1 MKKSYS
7 KTELNNM
14 SKEDL
19 VALVMAS
26 QEKLSLFEER
36 LAQMQSKQFG
46 RKTERVECLD
56 QMSIFNEAEGLCDDT
71 VEEPEIE
78 EVVVRRKKR
87 HVGQR
92 EEELEGLPV
101 RIENYELPEEKLI
114 EIFGEDGWKRLPDEI
129 SRMVEIVPAKQ
140 EVVEHHIAV
149 YAGKNTDKIV
159 RAPHPKKLF
168 PGSLCSPSM
177 LAAVMNGKYTN
188 GMPLHRIGQEMERND
203 VKIPKRNLANW
214 VIWGAERYLSLITDR
229 MHEQLLQS
237 HVIHADETPCWV
249 TKDGRAANSKSYM
262 FVYRTCEFNK
272 EKPIVLY
279 DYQMTRSADHVMEY
293 LKGFHGVLETDAY
306 SGYHRVDKESDEI
319 TVAHCWAHARR
330 DFADAI
336 KIMPKSGGS
345 KQARKHTVAHTALT
359 KIKNIYKLE
368 NTLADMTPEERLVA
382 RKQEIAPDVDAF
394 FQWVKSQDPNTIGS
408 EKTREGLQYCINQE
422 QYLRVFLEDGEVP
435 IDNSAAERT
444 IRPFT
449 VGRNSWKLIDTVHG
463 AKSSAIIYSL
473 VETAKA
479 NDLKV
484 FEYLKHLLTEIPQH
498 MDETDLNFLDDL
510 LPWSEKLPDECRKK
524 TNTSK

>member
-214 VIWGAERYLSLITDR
+214 VIWGAERYLSLITDW
-229 MHEQLLQS
+229 MHEQLL
-237 HVIHADETPCWV
+237 
-249 TKDGRAANSKSYM
+249 
-262 FVYRTCEFNK
+262 
-272 EKPIVLY
+272 
-279 DYQMTRSADHVMEY
+279 
-293 LKGFHGVLETDAY
+293 
-306 SGYHRVDKESDEI
+306 
-319 TVAHCWAHARR
+319 
-330 DFADAI
+330 
-336 KIMPKSGGS
+336 
-345 KQARKHTVAHTALT
+345 
-359 KIKNIYKLE
+359 
-368 NTLADMTPEERLVA
+368 
-382 RKQEIAPDVDAF
+382 
-394 FQWVKSQDPNTIGS
+394 
-408 EKTREGLQYCINQE
+408 
-422 QYLRVFLEDGEVP
+422 
-435 IDNSAAERT
+435 
-444 IRPFT
+444 
-449 VGRNSWKLIDTVHG
+449 
-463 AKSSAIIYSL
+463 
-473 VETAKA
+473 
-479 NDLKV
+479 
-484 FEYLKHLLTEIPQH
+484 
-498 MDETDLNFLDDL
+498 
-510 LPWSEKLPDECRKK
+510 
-524 TNTSK
+524 